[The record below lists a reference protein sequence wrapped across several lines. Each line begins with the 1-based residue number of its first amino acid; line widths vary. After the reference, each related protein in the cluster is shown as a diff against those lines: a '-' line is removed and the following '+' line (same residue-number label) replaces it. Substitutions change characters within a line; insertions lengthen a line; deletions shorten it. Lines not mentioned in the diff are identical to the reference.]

1 MWWAQKHSLY
11 IKGQVFFLIC
21 NLDIFIV
28 RLKGLTKYS
37 GDLNSE
43 LVPHSHG
50 QNSLL
55 VEWFIIQVR
64 A

>member
-1 MWWAQKHSLY
+1 MVG
-11 IKGQVFFLIC
+11 IKAFIVHKGVGVYLIFD
-21 NLDIFIV
+21 LDIFIV
-28 RLKGLTKYS
+28 RLKSLTKYS
-37 GDLNSE
+37 GDLNSK
-43 LVPHSHG
+43 LVWHSHP